1 MFNRSRITSSPAQP
15 WQEAAARDR
24 GGEGGSSARSRPL
37 PSSNPFHP
45 HPSAARPPAA
55 PNALHPFAA
64 PLPAS
69 NPFASRLP
77 ASNSIASR
85 LRASRPLSA
94 PRDGTSDDASSSS
107 SSSSSASSASSA
119 SSSID
124 AETGLKKYKWGADE
138 ERDEELRA
146 HIEDFEEDAAARR
159 VDLKP
164 GEVAAF
170 RASSWWGV

>member
-1 MFNRSRITSSPAQP
+1 MFNRSKIKSSPAQP

-24 GGEGGSSARSRPL
+24 AGEAGSSARSRPF
-37 PSSNPFHP
+37 PSSNSFHT
-45 HPSAARPPAA
+45 HPSAARPPAP

-107 SSSSSASSASSA
+107 SSSSAASA
-119 SSSID
+119 SID
-124 AETGLKKYKWGADE
+124 AETGLKKYKWGVDE
-138 ERDEELRA
+138 ERDEELRK
-146 HIEDFEEDAAARR
+146 HIEAFEEDSRR
-159 VDLKP
+159 GPLYDLLWP
-164 GEVAAF
+164 F
-170 RASSWWGV
+170 R